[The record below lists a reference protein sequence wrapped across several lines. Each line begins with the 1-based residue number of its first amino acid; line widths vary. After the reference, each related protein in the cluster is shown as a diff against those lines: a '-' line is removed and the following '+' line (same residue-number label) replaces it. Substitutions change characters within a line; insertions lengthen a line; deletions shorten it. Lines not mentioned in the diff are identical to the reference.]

1 MLVEIAKLWRAKFR
15 KMRRLGGGRKF
26 WGKRRI
32 NRIYSQHSR
41 KPESYERT
49 VYGVLLMVVIEAS
62 SGKVVDIWFHPA
74 SFHEKRSLRI
84 RVFKSPYLREL
95 LKGRILIADRGF
107 DGLRL
112 PHTKV
117 ITVGRGKGNA
127 SQRQYVESVLSVVGN
142 SLRLPWKRGITAQA
156 YIHAKS
162 IAFNRKTKSLA
173 LLPAV

>member
-1 MLVEIAKLWRAKFR
+1 MWRAKFR
-15 KMRRLGGGRKF
+15 KMRRLGDSRKF

-32 NRIYSQHSR
+32 NRIYSQHSG
-41 KPESYERT
+41 KLESYERT
-49 VYGVLLMVVIEAS
+49 VYGVLLMVVVEAS
-62 SGKVVDIWFHPA
+62 SSKVVDIWFIWFHPS
-74 SFHEKRSLRI
+74 SFYEKRSLRI
-84 RVFKSPYLREL
+84 RIFKSPYLREL

-117 ITVGRGKGNA
+117 MTAGRGKGNA

-142 SLRLPWKRGITAQA
+142 SLRLPWKKGITAQA

>member
-32 NRIYSQHSR
+32 NRIYSQHSG

-84 RVFKSPYLREL
+84 RIFKNSDNAKALPVVFKAPMIFHEMGHGILSRMA
-95 LKGRILIADRGF
+95 KGRMPQIMGEADCF
-107 DGLRL
+107 D
-112 PHTKV
+112 
-117 ITVGRGKGNA
+117 
-127 SQRQYVESVLSVVGN
+127 
-142 SLRLPWKRGITAQA
+142 
-156 YIHAKS
+156 
-162 IAFNRKTKSLA
+162 
-173 LLPAV
+173 

>member
-1 MLVEIAKLWRAKFR
+1 
-15 KMRRLGGGRKF
+15 MRRLGGGRKF

-41 KPESYERT
+41 KPENYERT

-95 LKGRILIADRGF
+95 LKGRILRDIPLKLCKGGMVWEGEEGGRRG
-107 DGLRL
+107 
-112 PHTKV
+112 TK
-117 ITVGRGKGNA
+117 
-127 SQRQYVESVLSVVGN
+127 
-142 SLRLPWKRGITAQA
+142 KR
-156 YIHAKS
+156 
-162 IAFNRKTKSLA
+162 
-173 LLPAV
+173 